1 MGMMNP
7 MLAGAIGSLIG
18 VVIVVIANL
27 VVLPFVLRQQET
39 TLASDWR
46 APIIGWSRDK
56 LARVTKFTYRFT
68 MPILFAIV
76 GFVFG
81 KEVFGV

>member
-1 MGMMNP
+1 MNP

-27 VVLPFVLRQQET
+27 VVLPFVLRHQET

-46 APIIGWSRDK
+46 APVLGWSRDQ
-56 LARVTKFTYRFT
+56 LAGGTKFMYRFT
-68 MPILFAIV
+68 MPILFAFL
-76 GFVFG
+76 GFMFG

>member
-1 MGMMNP
+1 MNP

-18 VVIVVIANL
+18 LVIVAIANL
-27 VVLPFVLRQQET
+27 VVLPFVLRHQET
-39 TLASDWR
+39 SLASDWR
-46 APIIGWSRDK
+46 APVIGWSRGQ
-56 LARVTKFTYRFT
+56 LARITRFTYRFT